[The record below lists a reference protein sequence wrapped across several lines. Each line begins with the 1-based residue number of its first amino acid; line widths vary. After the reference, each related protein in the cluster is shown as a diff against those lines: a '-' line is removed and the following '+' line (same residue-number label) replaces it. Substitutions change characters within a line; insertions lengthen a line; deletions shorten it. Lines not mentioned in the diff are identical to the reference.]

1 MANSTE
7 HIERPM
13 VKTQEDLLALVAD
26 LRAAGRFALDTE
38 FLAERTYVP
47 RLCLIQVATDE
58 FIALIDSIVIPSL
71 APFWEL
77 VSDPDIEVVLHAA
90 REDLRLAFYGSRDLP
105 QSIFDTQVAAG
116 LIGLPQYPLSYAR
129 LVEALVGVRLGK
141 TETRSE
147 WDRRPLSPEQ
157 LKYARDDV
165 RYLLPIADKLGAMLT
180 KIGRRGWLDEEMARF
195 STAIAYEPD
204 PDIAYQRIRGPRS
217 GMTARPT
224 AYLRSVAAWRER
236 EAAARDMS
244 ARLVLK
250 DEVVTE
256 LALRPPKRIT
266 DFIKVR
272 GFPAGEEATIGPDI
286 LAALDAAR
294 AIKEENLPEPLAG
307 QDDETPQQR
316 VMTDLTAAMGAA
328 LCLARGIAPELAL
341 TRASASLLVRGNP
354 STTLLSGWRYEAIGR
369 ELQSFVTGVS
379 SATIHVVNSA
389 LNVKIDIPAVS
400 KKSAGNELD

>member
-7 HIERPM
+7 HFERPM

-47 RLCLIQVATDE
+47 RLCLIQVATDD
-58 FIALIDSIVIPSL
+58 FIALIDSIAVPSL
-71 APFWEL
+71 DPFWEL
-77 VSDPDIEVVLHAA
+77 VNDPDIVKVLHAA
-90 REDLRLAFYGSRDLP
+90 REDLRLSYYGSRGLP
-105 QSIFDTQVAAG
+105 QNVFDTQVAAG

-129 LVEALVGVRLGK
+129 LVEALAGVRLGK

-204 PDIAYQRIRGPRS
+204 PNAAYQRIRGPRS
-217 GMTARPT
+217 GLTARPT
-224 AYLRSVAAWRER
+224 ALLRSVAAWRER

-256 LALRPPKRIT
+256 LALRPPRRIT
-266 DFIKVR
+266 DFVKVR
-272 GFPAGEEATIGPDI
+272 GFPIGEETTIGPDI

-294 AIKEENLPEPLAG
+294 AIKDEDLPEPLAG

-354 STTLLSGWRYEAIGR
+354 AATLLAGWRYEAIGR
-369 ELQSFVTGVS
+369 ELQSFVTGAS
-379 SATIHVVNSA
+379 PA
-389 LNVKIDIPAVS
+389 LISVINAALAVKIEVPAKDAS
-400 KKSAGNELD
+400 EAGNE